1 MAIAKRRRRNPVWV
15 WMAAAMA
22 VLLVFYAARLA
33 TRTRI
38 PVRTA
43 IAQRSE
49 LRSTSATN
57 GKVEPQPQANFE
69 AHAPFP
75 GLIKALYVHEGQRV
89 TKGTLLLAMD
99 DTDARTRVAATL
111 AALRNAQAI
120 YSATLKGGTQ
130 EERLALGGDF
140 QRTQTERDQAQHDV
154 DALKKLQLT
163 GAASASEVTAA
174 EQRLAAANASLLLLE
189 QKKTERYDAADLARA
204 KAAFDE
210 AQTSNAAAQSLLNQ
224 ANVRAPFAGTVYSIP
239 VSKSEY
245 VQTGTLLL
253 QMADLSK
260 MQVLGYFDEPEIG
273 KLRVGQP
280 ITIEWDA
287 RPGRD
292 WHGHVERV
300 PSTIITYGL
309 TRNVGEV
316 LITIDD
322 ADEGLLPNTNVRVT
336 VTTANEGNALNIPRE
351 ALHTERGTS
360 YVYRVVDGTLRR
372 TDVTVG
378 NLNLTQV
385 EILKGLNVGDVVA
398 LGSTNGQPIGDRVPV
413 VEAK

>member
-1 MAIAKRRRRNPVWV
+1 VK
-15 WMAAAMA
+15 
-22 VLLVFYAARLA
+22 
-33 TRTRI
+33 
-38 PVRTA
+38 
-43 IAQRSE
+43 
-49 LRSTSATN
+49 
-57 GKVEPQPQANFE
+57 
-69 AHAPFP
+69 
-75 GLIKALYVHEGQRV
+75 
-89 TKGTLLLAMD
+89 
-99 DTDARTRVAATL
+99 
-111 AALRNAQAI
+111 
-120 YSATLKGGTQ
+120 
-130 EERLALGGDF
+130 
-140 QRTQTERDQAQHDV
+140 
-154 DALKKLQLT
+154 
-163 GAASASEVTAA
+163 AA
-174 EQRLAAANASLLLLE
+174 EQRLATANASLQLLQ
-189 QKKTERYDAADLARA
+189 QKKTERYDAGDLARS

-210 AQTSNAAAQSLLNQ
+210 AQASYAAAQSLWNQ
-224 ANVRAPFAGTVYSIP
+224 ATVRAPFSGTVYSIP

-287 RPGRD
+287 RPGRV
-292 WHGHVERV
+292 WQGHVERV
-300 PSTIITYGL
+300 PSTIITYG

-316 LITIDD
+316 LIAIDD
-322 ADEGLLPNTNVRVT
+322 ADETLLPNTNVRVT

-360 YVYRVVDGTLRR
+360 FVYRVVDGTIHR

>member
-163 GAASASEVTAA
+163 GAAS
-174 EQRLAAANASLLLLE
+174 
-189 QKKTERYDAADLARA
+189 
-204 KAAFDE
+204 
-210 AQTSNAAAQSLLNQ
+210 
-224 ANVRAPFAGTVYSIP
+224 
-239 VSKSEY
+239 
-245 VQTGTLLL
+245 
-253 QMADLSK
+253 
-260 MQVLGYFDEPEIG
+260 
-273 KLRVGQP
+273 
-280 ITIEWDA
+280 
-287 RPGRD
+287 
-292 WHGHVERV
+292 
-300 PSTIITYGL
+300 
-309 TRNVGEV
+309 
-316 LITIDD
+316 
-322 ADEGLLPNTNVRVT
+322 
-336 VTTANEGNALNIPRE
+336 
-351 ALHTERGTS
+351 
-360 YVYRVVDGTLRR
+360 
-372 TDVTVG
+372 
-378 NLNLTQV
+378 
-385 EILKGLNVGDVVA
+385 
-398 LGSTNGQPIGDRVPV
+398 
-413 VEAK
+413 